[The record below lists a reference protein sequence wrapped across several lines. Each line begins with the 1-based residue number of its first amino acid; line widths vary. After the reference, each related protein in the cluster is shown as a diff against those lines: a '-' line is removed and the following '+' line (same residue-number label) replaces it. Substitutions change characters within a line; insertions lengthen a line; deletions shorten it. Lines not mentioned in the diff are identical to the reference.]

1 MKKII
6 NLSIQIVNF
15 NTKSYLINCLQSVFR
30 DLSNSKLLFE
40 INILDNNSNDDLS
53 DLKTFFSDFQK
64 KSLKIYQSEKNLGF
78 GGGHNYLAKNTK
90 AKYLLLLNPDI
101 VIEEKESIERLYNR
115 MIDESSIKVIG
126 PKLYNKQ
133 GRNQVFDHGENKGLL
148 VKVLNELGLG
158 FWKNREQETECAWVS
173 GAAFLIEKSVF
184 DKINGFDENFFLY
197 KEEEDLCLR
206 LKRLDHNYRVLYF
219 PEVKIMHIGSVVAK
233 KEIYFYKSWKYFL
246 KKHPFGSRQV

>member
-1 MKKII
+1 MKKLID
-6 NLSIQIVNF
+6 LSIQVVNF
-15 NTKSYLINCLQSVFR
+15 NTKSYLINCLQSVFQN
-30 DLSNSKLLFE
+30 LSDSQLSFE

-53 DLKTFFSDFQK
+53 DLKSFFSDFQK
-64 KSLKIYQSEKNLGF
+64 ENLKIYQSQKNLGF
-78 GGGHNYLAKNTK
+78 GGGHNFLAKKTD
-90 AKYLLLLNPDI
+90 AKYLLLINPDI
-101 VIEEKESIERLYNR
+101 IIEEKEAITSLYER
-115 MIDESSIKVIG
+115 IVKDDSIKVIG

-148 VKVLNELGLG
+148 AKVLNELGLA

-173 GAAFLIEKSVF
+173 GAVFLIEKSVF

-206 LKRLDHNYRVLYF
+206 LKRLDRNYRVLYF

-233 KEIYFYKSWKYFL
+233 KEIYFYTSWKYFIR
-246 KKHPFGSRQV
+246 KHRFGSRQV

>member
-1 MKKII
+1 MKNII
-6 NLSIQIVNF
+6 DLSIQIVNF
-15 NTKSYLINCLQSVFR
+15 NTKSYLINCLQSVFQN
-30 DLSNSKLLFE
+30 LSDSQLSFE

-53 DLKTFFSDFQK
+53 DLKSFFSDFQK
-64 KSLKIYQSEKNLGF
+64 ESLKIYQSQKNLGF

-101 VIEEKESIERLYNR
+101 VIEEKESIERLYKR
-115 MIDESSIKVIG
+115 MIEESSIKVIG

-133 GRNQVFDHGENKGLL
+133 GNNQAWDHGENKGLL

-173 GAAFLIEKSVF
+173 GAVFLIEKSVF

-206 LKRLDHNYRVLYF
+206 LKNLDRKYRVLYF

-233 KEIYFYKSWKYFL
+233 KKIYFSTSNKYFL
-246 KKHPFGSRQV
+246 KKHPFGSRQA